1 MVLCRWAEAQRLSP
15 DRPLVPVPQR
25 VAQQEDCPLAS
36 QVLHSPVPQVHSPV
50 LQVHSPVPQVPS
62 PAPAYNQVAITLDS
76 FLEAL
81 EVTELQEAA
90 PEATLEVVF

>member
-36 QVLHSPVPQVHSPV
+36 QVLHSPVPPVHS
-50 LQVHSPVPQVPS
+50 LVPQVAS
-62 PAPAYNQVAITLDS
+62 PAPAHSQVALTLDS
-76 FLEAL
+76 LLEAL